1 MAQEQAGTGGIT
13 GTIQRAQQGD
23 RAAFEQLY
31 REHVDRVYALCLRIA
46 ANAAR
51 AEELTQDVF
60 VRLWEALDSF
70 RGESAF
76 STWLYRLAV
85 NVVLVAL
92 RSQRRRAARVFGT
105 DDLSPFDQVESAPK
119 PGMRLD
125 LEHAIAQ
132 LPEKARVILVLHD
145 IEGYRHE
152 EIAEMMGV
160 RAGTSKSQLHRA
172 RKLMKEA
179 LEK

>member
-1 MAQEQAGTGGIT
+1 MRPEPQAASIT
-13 GTIQRAQQGD
+13 DAIQRAQQGD

-31 REHVDRVYALCLRIA
+31 REHVHRVYALCLRIVANTA
-46 ANAAR
+46 A

-60 VRLWEALDSF
+60 VRLWDVLGSF

-76 STWLYRLAV
+76 STWLHRLTV
-85 NVVLVAL
+85 NVVLAAS
-92 RSQRRRAARVFGT
+92 RSQRRRVARVFGT
-105 DDLSPFDQVESAPK
+105 DDLSPFDRMESTPK

-125 LEHAIAQ
+125 LEHAIAN
-132 LPEKARVILVLHD
+132 LPEQARAILVLHD

-152 EIAEMMGV
+152 EIAAIMGL
-160 RAGTSKSQLHRA
+160 ATGTSKSQLHRA

-179 LEK
+179 LKK

>member
-1 MAQEQAGTGGIT
+1 MRQEQHVAGIT
-13 GTIQRAQQGD
+13 STIQRAQQGD

-31 REHVDRVYALCLRIA
+31 REHVERVYALSLRLA
-46 ANAAR
+46 ASAAR

-60 VRLWEALDSF
+60 VRLWDVIGSF

-76 STWLYRLAV
+76 STWLHRLTV
-85 NVVLVAL
+85 NVVLLSL
-92 RSQRRRAARVFGT
+92 RSHRRRAARVFGVN
-105 DDLSPFDQVESAPK
+105 DLTPFDRVDNTPK
-119 PGMRLD
+119 PGVRID
-125 LEHAIAQ
+125 LEHAIAS
-132 LPEKARVILVLHD
+132 LPEKARLILVLHD

-152 EIAEMMGV
+152 EIAEMMGLA
-160 RAGTSKSQLHRA
+160 AGTSKSQLHRA